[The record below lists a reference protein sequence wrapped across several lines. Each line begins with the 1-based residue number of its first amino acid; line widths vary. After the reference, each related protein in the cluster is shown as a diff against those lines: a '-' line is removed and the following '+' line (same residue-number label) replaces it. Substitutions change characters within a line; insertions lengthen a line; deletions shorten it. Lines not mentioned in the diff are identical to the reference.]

1 MERTN
6 GVWYAEAWV
15 GEGNNAAHLNLAVGL
30 KGGPIEQAFLT
41 AMTMPRSGHI
51 PFFTV
56 LQPNWPVKPFTLF
69 VNKADFRSE
78 LHSRL
83 TWGPAQAGV
92 AEGILTAV
100 QRRIIPPERVDDYLA
115 IVTVWVDWNADSEE
129 EVYQNNKDAALHAME
144 RAFGSEP
151 GIDDLLARLGHAQ
164 NPFLTQS
171 HGEAKL

>member
-1 MERTN
+1 METTIN
-6 GVWYAEAWV
+6 VWYAEAWAGTGV
-15 GEGNNAAHLNLAVGL
+15 NAAHLNFAIGL
-30 KGGPIEQAFLT
+30 KGGPIEQAILT
-41 AMTMPRSGHI
+41 AMAMPRSGII

-78 LHSRL
+78 QHSRL

-100 QRRIIPPERVDDYLA
+100 KRRIVPPENVDKYLA
-115 IVTVWVDWNADSEE
+115 IATVWVDWQADSEE
-129 EVYQNNKDAALHAME
+129 EVYQNNRDAALHAVE
-144 RAFGSEP
+144 RALSGEP

-164 NPFLTQS
+164 NPFLNRSQ
-171 HGEAKL
+171 GEAEI

>member
-6 GVWYAEAWV
+6 NVWYAEAWA
-15 GEGNNAAHLNLAVGL
+15 GEVPNAAHLNLAVGL

-41 AMTMPRSGHI
+41 AMALPQSGTI
-51 PFFTV
+51 PFFTA

-78 LHSRL
+78 RHSQL

-100 QRRIIPPERVDDYLA
+100 QHGIIPPEQVDEYLI
-115 IVTVWVDWNADSEE
+115 IVTVWVDWNANNDEA
-129 EVYQNNKDAALHAME
+129 VYQNNKDAALGAME
-144 RAFGSEP
+144 RAFAGKP
-151 GIDDLLARLGHAQ
+151 GIEDLLARLGHAE
-164 NPFLTQS
+164 NPFLK
-171 HGEAKL
+171 H

>member
-6 GVWYAEAWV
+6 AVWYAEAWA
-15 GEGNNAAHLNLAVGL
+15 GTGANAAHLNLAVGL

-41 AMTMPRSGHI
+41 LMAMPRTGII

-78 LHSRL
+78 EHARL
-83 TWGPAQAGV
+83 TWGPAQAGI

-100 QRRIIPPERVDDYLA
+100 ERHILPRERVDDYLVIA
-115 IVTVWVDWNADSEE
+115 SVWVDWKANNDE
-129 EVYQNNKDAALHAME
+129 EVYQNNKEAALRAVE
-144 RAFGSEP
+144 RAFSGEP
-151 GIDDLLARLGHAQ
+151 GINDLLARLGHAQ
-164 NPFLTQS
+164 NPFLTHS
-171 HGEAKL
+171 HGGAEG

>member
-1 MERTN
+1 METTIN
-6 GVWYAEAWV
+6 VWYAEAWAGAGV
-15 GEGNNAAHLNLAVGL
+15 NAAHLNFAIGL

-41 AMTMPRSGHI
+41 TMAMPRSGII

-78 LHSRL
+78 QHSRL

-100 QRRIIPPERVDDYLA
+100 KRRIIPPESVDEYLA
-115 IVTVWVDWNADSEE
+115 IATVWVDWQADSEE
-129 EVYQNNKDAALHAME
+129 EVYQNNRDAALRAVE
-144 RAFGSEP
+144 RALSGEP
-151 GIDDLLARLGHAQ
+151 GIDNLLARLGHAQ
-164 NPFLTQS
+164 NPFLTRSQ
-171 HGEAKL
+171 GEAEI